1 MMTSGT
7 NVGKLGDDK
16 AIIDALTDASFPDAG
31 LYDKVISYEQHNQ
44 SCVRANY
51 LLRSTN
57 LAVNGYHLRSFEL
70 LLNTAK
76 IRSVGHEC

>member
-1 MMTSGT
+1 MITSGT
-7 NVGKLGDDK
+7 NVDKLGDK

-31 LYDKVISYEQHNQ
+31 LYDKDISYEQHNK
-44 SCVRANY
+44 SRVHANY
-51 LLRSTN
+51 LLHSAN
-57 LAVNGYHLRSFEL
+57 LAVNGCHLRSFEL